1 MQSLMTKDLIWK
13 VMLALA
19 GCIATAYVFEEVIGG
34 GALGW
39 SVGGVILAMTCYPLL
54 KRLLE
59 YRGLR

>member
-13 VMLALA
+13 AMLALA
-19 GCIATAYVFEEVIGG
+19 GCIATAYVFEELIGG

-39 SVGGVILAMTCYPLL
+39 SVGGVMLAMNCYPLL